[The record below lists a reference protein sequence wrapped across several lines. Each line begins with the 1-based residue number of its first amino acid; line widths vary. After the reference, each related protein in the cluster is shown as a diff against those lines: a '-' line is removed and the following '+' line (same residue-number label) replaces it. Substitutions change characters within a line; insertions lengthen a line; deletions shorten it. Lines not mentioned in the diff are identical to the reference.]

1 MEQRLVALAIFLQEF
16 GIDISVDSLE
26 QRKTIQKA
34 VYLGQLS
41 GISFG
46 YSYGWY
52 LMGPYSP
59 SLTQDYFQLA
69 HEAADGQ
76 KDWEGKTFTSSVMEH
91 FKEIHP
97 LMVSP
102 QGWIYERA
110 DWLELVASLHFLIAK
125 SKKTYDDAVATLS
138 KEKEKLAPFASQAK
152 TALEQIGLL

>member
-1 MEQRLVALAIFLQEF
+1 MEERLMVLAIFLKEF
-16 GIDISVDSLE
+16 GVDISVESLS

-59 SLTQDYFQLA
+59 SLTQDYFQLTQETA
-69 HEAADGQ
+69 VGQ
-76 KDWEGKTFTSSVMEH
+76 NDWEKKTFTSAVMAH
-91 FKEIHP
+91 FNKIKP
-97 LMVSP
+97 LMTAP
-102 QGWIYERA
+102 QNWPYEQV

-125 SKKTYDDAVATLS
+125 SKKAYDVAVATL
-138 KEKEKLAPFASQAK
+138 EKEKAKLASFAPQAK
-152 TALEQIGLL
+152 IALQQAGLL